1 MSQSLRG
8 MYMNEKN
15 EKTDIMVGCIMAD
28 DMISIIVCTYDDP
41 IELFKI
47 CIDSLLPQE
56 KIDEI
61 IVVDSSKSDRIK
73 KFCNID
79 NVNEKIRYVYMPP
92 KGLSEARN
100 MGISLSKMNIVAF
113 TDSDCIVD
121 KNWAENIYMSFVGDI
136 AVVGGKVLPKWISR
150 PNKIFLNSAIAQGF
164 FSLFDMGEDTKD
176 VNQIFGGNFAINKS
190 LITNQMFL
198 SELGRRKENLLC
210 GEEIDFCRKVIA
222 NKLKIIYNPSVIVW
236 HQIPEERTKL
246 KWMWKR
252 LYYSGITRVML
263 GGMPTPKVV
272 NYVKY
277 NIYDILFL
285 MIFVIPYLY
294 GLFKAKS
301 DICFRKSNYSN
312 ERHGQ

>member
-1 MSQSLRG
+1 MNQLLRD
-8 MYMNEKN
+8 MYMNEKS
-15 EKTDIMVGCIMAD
+15 CIMAD
-28 DMISIIVCTYDDP
+28 DRISVVICIYDDP

-47 CIDSLLPQE
+47 CIDSLLRQE

-61 IVVDSSKSDRIK
+61 IVVDSSKSDHVK
-73 KFCNID
+73 KFYNI
-79 NVNEKIRYVYMPP
+79 NNEKIRYVYMSP

-100 MGISLSKMNIVAF
+100 MGMSLSKMNIVAF

-121 KNWAENIYMSFVGDI
+121 KNWAENIYISFVGDI
-136 AVVGGKVLPKWISR
+136 AVVGGKVLPKWISK

-198 SELGRRKENLLC
+198 SELGRRKENLLG
-210 GEEIDFCRKVIA
+210 GEEIDFCRRVIA
-222 NKLKIIYNPSVIVW
+222 NKLKITYNPSVIVW

-301 DICFRKSNYSN
+301 DRCFRKSNYSN
-312 ERHGQ
+312 GQHGQ